1 MQIQVP
7 CMLYLDVSV
16 VSDPFCICRQQPCV
30 VWSLAFIACAQF
42 WARCDSPLSLVV
54 PAEHRAWEQ
63 WEYNGKMGSGSS
75 VLPNQA
81 GSGQSSWMGL
91 VFWTGMCTSDQQHRG
106 CVFWSLLPA
115 CIRHHLS
122 CAPMEFGLGAGQNM
136 GRLVPL
142 WWICKGDL
150 SLGASPPS

>member
-42 WARCDSPLSLVV
+42 WARCDSPLSLVD

-106 CVFWSLLPA
+106 CFLIFVASLHSA
-115 CIRHHLS
+115 SFVVCSHGVWARCGTKHGK
-122 CAPMEFGLGAGQNM
+122 ARAF
-136 GRLVPL
+136 VV
-142 WWICKGDL
+142 DL
-150 SLGASPPS
+150 